1 LVMSNPQNPL
11 VMVQYAILLDA
22 AEGRTQVIEFNPD
35 GNSLQFMYDNIGCS
49 LVECVQIGVDPQG
62 NRIDAW
68 VDEEGSW
75 SQENIVHLKT
85 NRGQMNLWGNVL
97 IMKSNNN
104 GDAIGFNPGNM
115 EGLEGLKVAY
125 SHNVIQL

>member
-1 LVMSNPQNPL
+1 MVMSNPQNSL

-22 AEGRTQVIEFNPD
+22 AKGRTKVLEFNPE
-35 GNSLQFMYDNIGCS
+35 GNSLQFMYDKIGCS
-49 LVECVQIGVDPQG
+49 LVECVQLGVDPQG

-97 IMKSNNN
+97 ILKSDSN
-104 GDAIGFNPGNM
+104 GDTIGFEPGNM
-115 EGLEGLKVAY
+115 EGLEGLRVAY